1 MTDILTRAG
10 AFVAIILLGYV
21 LKRIGLFRESD
32 FPVLSK
38 LLMKVTFPAAILSS
52 FAGR

>member
-21 LKRIGLFRESD
+21 LKRIFLFS
-32 FPVLSK
+32 PSC
-38 LLMKVTFPAAILSS
+38 
-52 FAGR
+52 